1 MIGGAVA
8 AVVIIAAVVVSLVLA
23 LSGGETP
30 NVEGL
35 TLDQARQAAADAG
48 MQVEVTAQIPSFESS
63 GIVLEQT
70 PDAGIKSDTDVLQ
83 LTVSREPTPV
93 AVTEIKS
100 YDPEGDQT
108 ENDDTLNNLIDDKE
122 STSWSTE
129 LYKSA
134 AFGNL
139 KDGVGLEFTLETP
152 ATIMEIVSTVDGW
165 NGELL
170 QDTTSGSAAKIMD
183 LDGTNKIIT
192 LREPISA
199 GRLWFTKLIEL
210 SDGRYGVELSE
221 LRFYK

>member
-1 MIGGAVA
+1 
-8 AVVIIAAVVVSLVLA
+8 
-23 LSGGETP
+23 
-30 NVEGL
+30 VEGL
-35 TLDQARQAAADAG
+35 TLDQARQAAADVG

-70 PDAGIKSDTDVLQ
+70 PDAGIKSDANVLQ

-108 ENDDTLNNLIDDKE
+108 ENDDTLNDLIDDKE

-210 SDGRYGVELSE
+210 SDGRFGVELSE